1 MNRIITKYRISFI
14 TSNALD
20 NEERSK
26 SNSLYAYLLWIQ
38 NTFFFSEKT
47 KQTTVYIFCW
57 ESNKT
62 NSEEK
67 RWIILRQI
75 IFRNLKPNL

>member
-1 MNRIITKYRISFI
+1 MKKEVKVTVYMLIYCEFKI
-14 TSNALD
+14 L
-20 NEERSK
+20 
-26 SNSLYAYLLWIQ
+26 
-38 NTFFFSEKT
+38 FFFSEKT